1 MYQEK
6 YDKMTNIITIII
18 VIIVFLLLIIFKIIP
33 DLKAIRGSSDTYIN
47 YDKYDTVVGIK
58 INTNTD
64 FLLVITD
71 NKVQNII
78 FLSSNSLC
86 LYNKNIEG
94 NTISNSLAN
103 VVNILRNNNVLL
115 NELTLIKYQ
124 KNSSYN
130 DVKQILANNLTL
142 QEKESTYQLLAVEYN
157 IKSYQDNTEQLQAIE
172 AYSKELTRKYKNDK
186 ILKETLKKQTKE
198 ELQKAANNVYSK
210 LEKYAK
216 NVENQEIYS
225 TSLIITDIPA
235 NQDLTLYPSV
245 DSWYYIKNHQV
256 YAYINF
262 KTTSNNYD
270 FCYNGSI
277 YNMKEG
283 KCS

>member
-1 MYQEK
+1 M
-6 YDKMTNIITIII
+6 
-18 VIIVFLLLIIFKIIP
+18 FF
-33 DLKAIRGSSDTYIN
+33 A
-47 YDKYDTVVGIK
+47 
-58 INTNTD
+58 
-64 FLLVITD
+64 
-71 NKVQNII
+71 
-78 FLSSNSLC
+78 
-86 LYNKNIEG
+86 
-94 NTISNSLAN
+94 
-103 VVNILRNNNVLL
+103 
-115 NELTLIKYQ
+115 IKYQ

-130 DVKQILANNLTL
+130 DVKQILAKNLTL

>member
-78 FLSSNSLC
+78 FLSSNSLF

-94 NTISNSLAN
+94 NTISNSLTN
-103 VVNILRNNNVLL
+103 VVNILRNNDVLL
-115 NELTLIKYQ
+115 NELTLIKYP

-172 AYSKELTRKYKNDK
+172 AYSKEITRKYKNDK